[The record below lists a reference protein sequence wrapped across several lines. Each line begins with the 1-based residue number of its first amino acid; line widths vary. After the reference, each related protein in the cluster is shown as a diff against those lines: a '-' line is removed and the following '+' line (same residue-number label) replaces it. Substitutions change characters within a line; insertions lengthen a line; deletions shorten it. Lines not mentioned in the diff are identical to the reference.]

1 MNSIRIVAVYNYQI
15 KNNIYQ
21 KYPNVTPCL
30 HFPLRWVNRILL
42 VNFLKSWFDQLP
54 NSIC

>member
-30 HFPLRWVNRILL
+30 HDTVQDP
-42 VNFLKSWFDQLP
+42 FDCF
-54 NSIC
+54 S